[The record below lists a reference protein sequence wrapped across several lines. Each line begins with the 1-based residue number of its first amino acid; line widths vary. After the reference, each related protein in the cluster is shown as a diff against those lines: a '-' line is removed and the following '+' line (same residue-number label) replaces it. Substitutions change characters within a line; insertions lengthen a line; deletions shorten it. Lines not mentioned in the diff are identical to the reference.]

1 VAHELASAFQQ
12 TLGIGNLRT
21 TKESDI
27 NVSFERIDLAEGRI
41 SYTRRRMAV
50 MQ

>member
-1 VAHELASAFQQ
+1 MAHELASAFQQ
-12 TLGIGNLRT
+12 TRGIGNLRA

-27 NVSFERIDLAEGRI
+27 NVSFERIDIAECRI
-41 SYTRRRMAV
+41 SHTRSRMAI